1 MSQFMLETE
10 EDMLGYLDAEYGH
23 GIDAVYT
30 RNGTSSNI
38 VIILNNEYV

>member
-23 GIDAVYT
+23 GIEKH
-30 RNGTSSNI
+30 
-38 VIILNNEYV
+38 LHL